1 MKDVWQDGGRPSN
14 SNGAAEEN
22 GFMGATGTMCVFVLL
37 TRLQTLI
44 TKGVTSSSRLG

>member
-1 MKDVWQDGGRPSN
+1 MKDVWQDGGRP

-44 TKGVTSSSRLG
+44 TK